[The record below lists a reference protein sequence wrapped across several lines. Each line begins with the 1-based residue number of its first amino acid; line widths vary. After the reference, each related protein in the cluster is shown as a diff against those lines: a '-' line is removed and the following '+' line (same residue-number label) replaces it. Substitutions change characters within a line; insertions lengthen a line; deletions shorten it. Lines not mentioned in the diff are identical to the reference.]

1 MAIGNFAF
9 RAASSQARNLVL
21 ELPGEGCELC
31 KSDADGAALC
41 GSCADIIRRLLAICS
56 KEAQPRSNVATS
68 GT

>member
-41 GSCADIIRRLLAICS
+41 GSCADIMRTL
-56 KEAQPRSNVATS
+56 
-68 GT
+68 